1 MKSLKTLVPAVLVSA
16 AAAAPAFAAE
26 SVRYSDGA
34 VPHFADGCPAAAT
47 FKLIPDPSAP
57 KIELYLPN
65 FVAVATAANDY
76 VTRNCVVSVGLK
88 APEGYQIAPGTLT
101 FEGKATVSSQ
111 GDADITALYYLDGT
125 ESVKGYQSF
134 SAGYNDLFTL
144 VTTYGAAAATVC
156 GGDATFNFMADLT
169 AAFAG
174 GGGRSEVKVQRGFA
188 TVDVPVDTPV
198 FKVGLK
204 LIRCF

>member
-1 MKSLKTLVPAVLVSA
+1 MKTFSTLATATLAALA
-16 AAAAPAFAAE
+16 AAGTGRAAE
-26 SVRYSDGA
+26 SVRLSDGA
-34 VPHFADGCPAAAT
+34 APHFADGCPAGAS
-47 FKLIPDPSAP
+47 FKLLADPLAP

-76 VTRNCVVSVGLK
+76 VTKNCNVAVSLK

-101 FEGKATVSSQ
+101 FEGKATISSQ
-111 GDADITALYYLDGT
+111 GDADISALYYLDGT
-125 ESVKGYQSF
+125 GSVKGFQSF

-144 VTTYGAAAATVC
+144 ATSYGEPAATVC

-169 AAFAG
+169 AAYAG
-174 GGGRSEVKVQRGFA
+174 SGGRSEVKVQRGFA
-188 TVDVPVDTPV
+188 SVDVPSDTPV